1 MLKSH
6 KIRPVPRLSYG
17 SATRTVGDTG
27 ERSLQASEMR
37 FLRTVSGCRRENKEK
52 NGDVRDKLNI
62 FKVNYK
68 A

>member
-1 MLKSH
+1 MPCL
-6 KIRPVPRLSYG
+6 LYG
-17 SATRTVGDTG
+17 IATRTG

-37 FLRTVSGCRRENKEK
+37 FLRTVSECRGENKER
-52 NGDVRDKLNI
+52 NGDIRDKLNT